1 MADKKNKKPPEDA
14 PEIKMVGSNPGRSH
28 SIQFQ
33 ILITTDRFSVNE
45 YLTYNSNTSKENAPT
60 KDSNKS
66 SMLANNLLFTK
77 PNHHHRKK
85 ENNNGNCVQNDA
97 NASKAR
103 DEITQF
109 TFRETALNKVIY
121 EGILIWSSKSCK
133 GNLMEYS
140 KRWLS

>member
-1 MADKKNKKPPEDA
+1 
-14 PEIKMVGSNPGRSH
+14 MVKSVPGQPL

-33 ILITTDRFSVNE
+33 ILTTADQLSLNE
-45 YLTYNSNTSKENAPT
+45 YPNAKFNTSNENATT

-66 SMLANNLLFTK
+66 SVFADNLFITK
-77 PNHHHRKK
+77 PDQHHRKK
-85 ENNNGNCVQNDA
+85 ETYNGNCVQNND

-103 DEITQF
+103 DGIAQS
-109 TFRETALNKVIY
+109 TFRETALNTISIIFSLTF

-140 KRWLS
+140 RNWLSRGTWASA

>member
-1 MADKKNKKPPEDA
+1 
-14 PEIKMVGSNPGRSH
+14 
-28 SIQFQ
+28 
-33 ILITTDRFSVNE
+33 
-45 YLTYNSNTSKENAPT
+45 
-60 KDSNKS
+60 
-66 SMLANNLLFTK
+66 MLADNLLFTK

-85 ENNNGNCVQNDA
+85 ENNHGHSVQNDA
-97 NASKAR
+97 DANKAR

-109 TFRETALNKVIY
+109 TFRETALHKVIY

>member
-1 MADKKNKKPPEDA
+1 
-14 PEIKMVGSNPGRSH
+14 MVIPNPGRSH

-66 SMLANNLLFTK
+66 SMLADNLLFTK
-77 PNHHHRKK
+77 PNHHHKKK

-97 NASKAR
+97 NVSKAR

-109 TFRETALNKVIY
+109 TFRETALNTVPIIFSLTY
-121 EGILIWSSKSCK
+121 EGILIWSSKSSCIECK
-133 GNLMEYS
+133 GDLIG
-140 KRWLS
+140 